1 MIIQQLFE
9 RLSFI
14 ILSALCMLAS
24 TMQVFGQV
32 TQTVRGRVIDQ
43 QTKIE
48 LIGANVIIDGTLLGD
63 ATNLDGD
70 FRIPGVP
77 LGRHTI
83 KVTYLGYKTRYIP
96 EVLVGSAKEVILNI
110 ELEEEVIFGN
120 EIVVSP
126 GEEKGKPQNSLST
139 VSARAFTVEET
150 QRYAGGFDDPARLA
164 SSFAGVTYGNAQD
177 NAIIVRGNSPNG
189 LLWRLEGVE
198 VPNPNHFPEGN
209 VMGGGLFTIFSS
221 NLLADSDFFTGAFPA
236 EYGNATSGVFDMKF
250 RNGNNENREYTFQA
264 GMLGIDFS
272 TEGPIKYGSDASYL
286 INYRYSTFGLLVDL
300 GAIDTNEEI
309 RYQDLSFKVNVPTR
323 KAGTFSYWGIGA
335 KDKVVQ
341 TAKNDPSEWL
351 EAFDRFTMLGEFRTG
366 ATGLNHKLVIGSTTF
381 LNTSLALTTQEI
393 EYDMDRMDDNV
404 VLRNNEF
411 ITSRNSKLTLMST
424 LNHKFSPRFN
434 STSGFVIDHL
444 MYDMDF
450 KSTINDVPDTYQTFV
465 AQDGNSQLIGVFS
478 QVKYAFLPN
487 VSVNGGLRYQYF
499 ALNGNG
505 SVEPRAGLSW
515 DIAPRHSMSFG
526 YGRHSKMEALQYYL
540 GVQETESGSIYPN
553 EKMDFTKTDHFVLS
567 YSFRITP
574 NVQIKIEPYYQNL
587 FDVPVIADSSFS
599 MINLKDERYINDPL
613 VNEGTGKNYGLDV
626 TLERFLSNNYYYMI
640 SGSLFES
647 KYTGGDDIER
657 DSRYNRKYV
666 VNVLGGREFQV
677 KKNNILSVN
686 TRLTLMGGERTAP
699 VLEAESIEAQF
710 VLLDQTRAFEKVLT
724 ANKFLDITVNY
735 RMNHTNASHVLSL
748 MVKNILGS
756 ENDYGY
762 AYRFQTN
769 TIERDKEAI
778 VFPSLSYRIEF

>member
-300 GAIDTNEEI
+300 GAIDTDEEI

-341 TAKNDPSEWL
+341 TAKNNPSEWL

-404 VLRNNEF
+404 VLRDNEF

-424 LNHKFSPRFN
+424 VNHKFSPRLN
-434 STSGFVIDHL
+434 STSGFVLDHL

-465 AQDGNSQLIGVFS
+465 AQDGNSQLLGVFS
-478 QVKYAFLPN
+478 QFKYVLLPN

-505 SVEPRAGLSW
+505 SVEPRAGLAW
-515 DIAPRHSMSFG
+515 DIAPKHSMSFG

-540 GVQETESGSIYPN
+540 GVQQTESGSIYPN

-574 NVQIKIEPYYQNL
+574 NAQIKIEPYYQNL

-613 VNEGTGKNYGLDV
+613 INEGTGKNYGLDV

-666 VNVLGGREFQV
+666 VNMLGGREFQL
-677 KKNNILSVN
+677 KKNNILSMN

-710 VLLDQTRAFEKVLT
+710 ILLDQNRAFEKVLT
-724 ANKFLDITVNY
+724 ANRYMDITINY